1 MILNCSSAT
10 LLQSWSDLNFIS
22 NIEWSLISWL
32 VVTCQYPSTWTF
44 SNPLKQALI
53 SHFRIYPD
61 CRGSTLFRRCRKWH
75 SLLCPLGKLM
85 RIQYSKRKYGEVA
98 ICILCSTRHVTTYT
112 WDSVEADCLVDKLRP
127 DLFGLSCFQVLYEC
141 NCCSLRHCTPHWDKE
156 GQRECKWPQNPRHP
170 WTVQRRSPQPNRG
183 THGVWV
189 VEAQLP
195 RVATRLSE
203 GRHPWLR
210 WLTKVANNEVD
221 LPNNCV
227 RQGRPKILYRLR
239 DFHSPGRAWLVHGK
253 TTTFAFGMSCGL
265 WKFRDPCTPMLGTP
279 NSGRNNKR
287 YPEQLPVQVKVPN
300 RG

>member
-210 WLTKVANNEVD
+210 WWLRWQTMKWTCPTTVLDRVD
-221 LPNNCV
+221 QKFYIGWEIFI
-227 RQGRPKILYRLR
+227 RQAV
-239 DFHSPGRAWLVHGK
+239 PGWYMAKQQPLHLEWVVVCENSVIRAH
-253 TTTFAFGMSCGL
+253 
-265 WKFRDPCTPMLGTP
+265 PC
-279 NSGRNNKR
+279 
-287 YPEQLPVQVKVPN
+287 
-300 RG
+300 